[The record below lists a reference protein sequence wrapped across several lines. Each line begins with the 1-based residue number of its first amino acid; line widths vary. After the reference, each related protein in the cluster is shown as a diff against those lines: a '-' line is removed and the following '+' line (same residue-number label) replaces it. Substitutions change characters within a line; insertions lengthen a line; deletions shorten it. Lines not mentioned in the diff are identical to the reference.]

1 VTASSSSS
9 SSGLLGEKVE
19 SGVFVIR
26 TVPLEPPISG
36 AASSSPGDASFTSGN
51 ASFTSG
57 GASCLPAAGEVATDL
72 LKDLQ
77 SAPFS
82 WLIVSRLQCPIIA
95 LPGEKE
101 CIGWLNES
109 IDQISIKTP
118 NTKCRLLLKF
128 SSKGTG
134 GR

>member
-9 SSGLLGEKVE
+9 SGSLGDKVE

-36 AASSSPGDASFTSGN
+36 AASSSTGDASFTSGG

-95 LPGEKE
+95 LPGEKK
-101 CIGWLNES
+101 CIDGCTRAW
-109 IDQISIKTP
+109 
-118 NTKCRLLLKF
+118 TKYL
-128 SSKGTG
+128 
-134 GR
+134 

>member
-1 VTASSSSS
+1 MTASSSSS
-9 SSGLLGEKVE
+9 GSLGEKVE

-26 TVPLEPPISG
+26 TVPLEPISG
-36 AASSSPGDASFTSGN
+36 AASSSPGDASFTSGDASFTSGD

-57 GASCLPAAGEVATDL
+57 GASCLPAAGEVVTDL

-101 CIGWLNES
+101 H
-109 IDQISIKTP
+109 
-118 NTKCRLLLKF
+118 
-128 SSKGTG
+128 
-134 GR
+134 

>member
-9 SSGLLGEKVE
+9 GSLGEKVE

-26 TVPLEPPISG
+26 TVPLEPISG
-36 AASSSPGDASFTSGN
+36 AASSSPGDASFTSGD

-57 GASCLPAAGEVATDL
+57 GASCLPAAGEVVTDL

-101 CIGWLNES
+101 H
-109 IDQISIKTP
+109 
-118 NTKCRLLLKF
+118 
-128 SSKGTG
+128 
-134 GR
+134 

>member
-1 VTASSSSS
+1 VTASSSSGGS
-9 SSGLLGEKVE
+9 LGEKVE
-19 SGVFVIR
+19 SGFFVIR
-26 TVPLEPPISG
+26 TVPLEPPISE
-36 AASSSPGDASFTSGN
+36 AASFTSGD

-57 GASCLPAAGEVATDL
+57 GASCLPVAGEVATDL

-101 CIGWLNES
+101 CLNES
-109 IDQISIKTP
+109 LTVVVVLIKNFLREVSDP
-118 NTKCRLLLKF
+118 ASEAGSRIF
-128 SSKGTG
+128 YEY
-134 GR
+134 